1 MAKLCWSLSQVDKYF
16 GQRIIEQ
23 TAMMSAILSTS
34 VSCTVDLRV
43 LFKEGQHP
51 LIHRELG
58 HKSSIS
64 HGFLLMQ
71 LPF

>member
-1 MAKLCWSLSQVDKYF
+1 MDKYF

-23 TAMMSAILSTS
+23 IAKTNVILNTS
-34 VSCTVDLRV
+34 VSHTVDLRV

-64 HGFLLMQ
+64 RGFLLMQ